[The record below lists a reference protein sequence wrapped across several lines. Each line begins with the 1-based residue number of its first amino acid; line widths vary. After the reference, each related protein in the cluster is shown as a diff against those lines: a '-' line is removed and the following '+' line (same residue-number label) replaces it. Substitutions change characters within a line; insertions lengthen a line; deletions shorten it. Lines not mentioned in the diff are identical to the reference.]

1 MDHKYWEEQLQA
13 YLDHELDPAD
23 YRAVEKHVGECS
35 ECKTQFDYFSALKAR
50 LRAHAETVTIPPIVE
65 ERLHSQFTEKKLF
78 PFRQSWIVG
87 TLSLAAMFVLG
98 LLVAPFLTPGLIFT
112 EGTFE
117 GKIVCHDCTVA
128 YQAGLDRG
136 VLCQDGHR
144 LGLVTDHGK
153 LYRFASDEIGQIYTT
168 DPSLYGDTVRVT
180 GEVLKSR
187 GLIRIQKLEHLTPK
201 RASLW

>member
-23 YRAVEKHVGECS
+23 YGAVEKHINECE
-35 ECKTQFDYFSALKAR
+35 ECEAHFEYFSALKKR
-50 LRAHAETVTIPPIVE
+50 LRAHAGTVTIPPIVE
-65 ERLHSQFTEKKLF
+65 ERLHSLFDQKKLF
-78 PFRQSWIVG
+78 PFRKSWIVG
-87 TLSLAAMFVLG
+87 TLSLAAMFILG
-98 LLVAPFLTPGLIFT
+98 LLVAPLLKQGYAFT

-144 LGLVTDHGK
+144 LGLVTTEGQ
-153 LYRFASDEIGQIYTT
+153 LFRFASDEIGQIYTT

-180 GEVLKSR
+180 GEVLKTR
-187 GLIRIQKLEHLTPK
+187 GLIRIQRMEHLTPK
-201 RASLW
+201 RASL